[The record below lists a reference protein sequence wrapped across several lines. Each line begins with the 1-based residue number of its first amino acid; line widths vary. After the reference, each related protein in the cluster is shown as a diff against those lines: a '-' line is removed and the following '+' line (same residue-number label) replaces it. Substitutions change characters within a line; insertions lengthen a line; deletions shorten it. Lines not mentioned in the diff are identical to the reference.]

1 MDKSTLLFFLEFS
14 DVVVNQNCEGITNEE
29 SLIEPKGGAH
39 SFNWVLG
46 HFVRTRNDILDFIW
60 KKPLYEKSKFEIYT
74 PKDFDPKKAVDIQEL
89 QRSFNAL
96 QSEMK
101 NGIEAMTV
109 EKLTQQTSMV
119 PGKEPNDTI
128 GSVLATILWH
138 EAYHAGQLGII
149 RRVVGK
155 PGKIKNPSGE

>member
-1 MDKSTLLFFLEFS
+1 MHISTLLFFLHFS
-14 DVVVNQNCEGITNEE
+14 DVVVNQNCEGITHEE
-29 SLIEPKGGAH
+29 SLMQTKGAQ

-46 HFVRTRNDILDFIW
+46 HFVRTRNDILEFIW

-89 QRSFNAL
+89 QKSFNAL
-96 QSEMK
+96 QTELK
-101 NGIEAMTV
+101 NGIEGLTV
-109 EKLTQQTSMV
+109 EKLNQPTSLV
-119 PGKEPNDTI
+119 PGRESTDTI

-149 RRVVGK
+149 RRLVGK
-155 PGKIKNPSGE
+155 PGKIKNPAGE